1 MNRPKSSSR
10 LLSNRSRSRSNVL
23 TTTSP
28 LNGNGKSEGKSRA
41 ASSKRDD
48 NIDKLPS
55 LAKINREIMDM
66 SAELL
71 GQKGMDPQT
80 LVDWIQ
86 DKRGRMLFSVVK
98 Y

>member
-1 MNRPKSSSR
+1 M
-10 LLSNRSRSRSNVL
+10 
-23 TTTSP
+23 
-28 LNGNGKSEGKSRA
+28 
-41 ASSKRDD
+41 RDD
-48 NIDKLPS
+48 NIEKLPS
-55 LAKINREIMDM
+55 LTKINREIMDM

-86 DKRGRMLFSVVK
+86 DKRGRILLSAVK